1 MSLTLEDGGIRSS
14 FSSASAASA
23 PEPGGRSRRSS
34 KGAHSGSSSSS
45 QRKRDR
51 DRDHAKKR
59 PSICFLPPSSSSDEE
74 EGVKVQSTSIRHVLS
89 NLARSDTISLDSGG
103 AGSRG
108 SSLSGS
114 SRYGGKRRGNN
125 HNGRNSH
132 AVDSSG
138 RTNSSAETTARRDS
152 AVFDLRDQ
160 STFVADRR
168 ESSCDSFCTFGFNGP
183 PSLDGSRSVRSVR
196 SIEERKRPQRVRRG
210 RGGGSSKSSRS
221 RGGSDSSSSSGD
233 ETEGSGF
240 FQVIIAADK
249 HAPTLQDSQSVSSA
263 DRPRHWIARSDEFA
277 CGLMSILCCREGVV
291 GEDGGRGR
299 KRRSRKSKRREDRD
313 PVVQAQFESRM
324 RLRRCLWRTSL
335 ALLTLSVL
343 SMVVLVAVV
352 TWYVD
357 FLPESAAKIAGDV
370 RSLFGTNIAA
380 VTSAGGGT
388 SMSKAAITAADKRL
402 R

>member
-1 MSLTLEDGGIRSS
+1 MVSWTWTVITRCWVDEPSWMTSKLVEQSPSSSSQGTMSLTLEDGGIRSS
-14 FSSASAASA
+14 
-23 PEPGGRSRRSS
+23 
-34 KGAHSGSSSSS
+34 
-45 QRKRDR
+45 
-51 DRDHAKKR
+51 AKKR

-74 EGVKVQSTSIRHVLS
+74 SGVKVQSTSIRHVLS

-103 AGSRG
+103 AGS
-108 SSLSGS
+108 SLSGS
-114 SRYGGKRRGNN
+114 RRGGNN
-125 HNGRNSH
+125 HNNH

-160 STFVADRR
+160 STFVTDRR

-221 RGGSDSSSSSGD
+221 WGGSDSS
-233 ETEGSGF
+233 TEGSGF
-240 FQVIIAADK
+240 FQVIIEADK
-249 HAPTLQDSQSVSSA
+249 HKPTLQDSQSVSSA

-291 GEDGGRGR
+291 GEDGGR
-299 KRRSRKSKRREDRD
+299 KRRTRKSKRHEDRD

-357 FLPESAAKIAGDV
+357 FIPESAAKIAGDV
-370 RSLFGTNIAA
+370 RSLFGTDIAA
-380 VTSAGGGT
+380 VTSAGGGGK
-388 SMSKAAITAADKRL
+388 SMSKAAITAAGKRL

>member
-1 MSLTLEDGGIRSS
+1 MSLTLEEGGIRSS

-34 KGAHSGSSSSS
+34 KVAHSGSSSSS
-45 QRKRDR
+45 QLKRDRDR

-74 EGVKVQSTSIRHVLS
+74 AGVKVQSTSIRHVLS

-103 AGSRG
+103 AGS
-108 SSLSGS
+108 SLSGS
-114 SRYGGKRRGNN
+114 SRYGGKSRGGGRG
-125 HNGRNSH
+125 NGRNSH

-138 RTNSSAETTARRDS
+138 RTNSSAEATARRDS

-291 GEDGGRGR
+291 GEDDGR
-299 KRRSRKSKRREDRD
+299 KRRTRKSKRREDRD
-313 PVVQAQFESRM
+313 PAVQAQFESRM

-370 RSLFGTNIAA
+370 RSLFGTDIAA
-380 VTSAGGGT
+380 VTSAGGGGG
-388 SMSKAAITAADKRL
+388 MSKAAITAADKRL